1 MATEIHSHKD
11 LIVWQKAM
19 ELVVLVYRYTECFP
33 ESERFGLISQMRRSA
48 VSIPS
53 NIAEGRRRG
62 TRNDYRQF
70 LLHAYG
76 SGGELE
82 TQVEIA
88 RRLHFGKEEDRQVA
102 EKLLDEVMRML
113 NAMITNLCPS
123 PKKLRS

>member
-1 MATEIHSHKD
+1 
-11 LIVWQKAM
+11 M
-19 ELVVLVYRYTECFP
+19 ELVVLVYQYTEDFP
-33 ESERFGLISQMRRSA
+33 QSEKYGLVSQMRRSA

-70 LLHAYG
+70 LLNAYG

-82 TQVEIA
+82 TQTEITK
-88 RRLHFGKEEDRQVA
+88 RLHFGREEKRQAV
-102 EKLLDEVMRML
+102 EKMLDEVMRML
-113 NAMITNLCPS
+113 NAMITNLVAS